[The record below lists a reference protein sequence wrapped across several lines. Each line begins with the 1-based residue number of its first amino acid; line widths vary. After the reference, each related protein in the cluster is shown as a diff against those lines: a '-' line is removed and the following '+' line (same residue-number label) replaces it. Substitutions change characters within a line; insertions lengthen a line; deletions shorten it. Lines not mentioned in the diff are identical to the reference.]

1 MSGDVN
7 QVLWAMTAMASL
19 GVAVFFLRF
28 WRQTADRLFLLFAA
42 AFGLLAAHW
51 TVLAALNPVR
61 DSRHLAYLIRLAAF
75 LVIIIA
81 ILDKNRKPR

>member
-1 MSGDVN
+1 MTGDVN
-7 QVLWAMTAMASL
+7 QVLWAMTAMACL

-28 WRQTADRLFLLFAA
+28 WRQTSDRLFLLFAV
-42 AFGLLAAHW
+42 AFGLLGAHW

-75 LVIIIA
+75 LVIIVA